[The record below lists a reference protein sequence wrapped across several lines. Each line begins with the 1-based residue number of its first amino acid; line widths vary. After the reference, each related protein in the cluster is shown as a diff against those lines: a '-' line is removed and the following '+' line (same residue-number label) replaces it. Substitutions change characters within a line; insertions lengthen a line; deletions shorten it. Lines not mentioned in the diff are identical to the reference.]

1 MRRVFLCGT
10 ALLFFATLSARS
22 KPDPLVFIFHRVDRA
37 QGLAYL
43 RPMTA
48 PDIGVQVESGPLR
61 LERDAVLRC
70 EQSTQTH
77 AAIVEG
83 QTATVTELVLDC
95 GAQKFVVK
103 GLDFSGRSTNQ

>member
-1 MRRVFLCGT
+1 MRRVFLCGI

-22 KPDPLVFIFHRVDRA
+22 KPDALVFVFHRVDRV

-43 RPMTA
+43 RPMIA
-48 PDIGVQVESGPLR
+48 PDIGVQIESGSFQ
-61 LERDAVLRC
+61 LERGAVLRC

-83 QTATVTELVLDC
+83 QTATVTELILDC
-95 GAQKFVVK
+95 GEHKFVVK
-103 GLDFSGRSTNQ
+103 GLDFSGGSTNR

>member
-1 MRRVFLCGT
+1 MQKVFLCGI
-10 ALLFFATLSARS
+10 ALLFFATWSARS
-22 KPDPLVFIFHRVDRA
+22 KPDPLLFVFHRVDRA

-43 RPMTA
+43 RPMIA
-48 PDIGVQVESGPLR
+48 PDIGVQIASGPLQLQR
-61 LERDAVLRC
+61 GAVLRC

-103 GLDFSGRSTNQ
+103 GLDFSARSARP